1 MVFKFC
7 VVFIIEL
14 FIFCSFGKI
23 IKIIIGILKVI
34 CDNNIFVKFKL
45 INFIVVKKIKKLV
58 LIIIFGEMSKMLLK
72 LSNVFWFLWCFV

>member
-72 LSNVFWFLWCFV
+72 LSNVFWFL